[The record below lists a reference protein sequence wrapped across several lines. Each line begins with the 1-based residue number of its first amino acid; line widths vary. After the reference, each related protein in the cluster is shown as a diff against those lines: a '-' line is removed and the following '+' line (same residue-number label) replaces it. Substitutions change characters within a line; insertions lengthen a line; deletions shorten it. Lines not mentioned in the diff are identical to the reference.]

1 MSAPASE
8 GGQDD
13 DDVLGFPGDG
23 CVDKTDANPDVV
35 GEQDEEGDD
44 SRMDETGA
52 ASSQGST
59 KKRKKSAVLLS
70 DVFVTDHIKELK

>member
-1 MSAPASE
+1 MSVPVSE

-23 CVDKTDANPDVV
+23 CVDKTDANPDVF

-44 SRMDETGA
+44 S
-52 ASSQGST
+52 
-59 KKRKKSAVLLS
+59 
-70 DVFVTDHIKELK
+70 